1 MCRARPVVA
10 ISSIETAGGGADR
23 RRRDSGQ
30 TAVRELDPPVDVGGT
45 VPAGRF
51 LLLAPPASQR
61 ERRGVWNLE
70 GQPRHADA
78 VAVTRGQLRSEHAS
92 PAASFRFLL
101 FQLQTP
107 QPTSSVQ
114 RTSAGRLQHVA
125 RHTEPTLYLFL
136 FLLDNTDAKELQ
148 IRK

>member
-1 MCRARPVVA
+1 
-10 ISSIETAGGGADR
+10 
-23 RRRDSGQ
+23 
-30 TAVRELDPPVDVGGT
+30 VRELDPPVDVGGT

-51 LLLAPPASQR
+51 LLLAPRPASQR
-61 ERRGVWNLE
+61 ERRGVWNLQ
-70 GQPRHADA
+70 GQAPPRGRR
-78 VAVTRGQLRSEHAS
+78 RGHSWSALRSEHAS

>member
-51 LLLAPPASQR
+51 LLLAPRPASQR
-61 ERRGVWNLE
+61 ERRGVWNLQ
-70 GQPRHADA
+70 GQAPPRGRRRRHSWSAQVRARFSRRFVPVSVVSAADA
-78 VAVTRGQLRSEHAS
+78 AADILRS
-92 PAASFRFLL
+92 
-101 FQLQTP
+101 T
-107 QPTSSVQ
+107 
-114 RTSAGRLQHVA
+114 
-125 RHTEPTLYLFL
+125 
-136 FLLDNTDAKELQ
+136 N
-148 IRK
+148 